1 MNYVSFKNIIEDLK
15 TLELKHKQLN
25 SFGIGDIKQLIYLTQ
40 QRDKQNN
47 TTAWKPPIYP
57 LMYVIP
63 QNVQQDDNFVTYRF
77 NVLILDIM
85 NANNYDIEVDLWSST
100 LQIAQ
105 DILAQFKYSVTIQQG
120 DYEARY
126 DLVLPTNITPFS
138 ESYDDILVGWNL
150 ELQLQVDMPLDRCI
164 APFEPFVEISPTPT
178 PSVTATPTM
187 TPSITPTNTST
198 PTMTPTTTPSTTPS
212 AVCPQS
218 LIVGDYSVV
227 PELNGTYDRVY
238 PGGFSYGVIG
248 FNGTTFEFQQGQYG
262 GSYYPL
268 FVNTSPGAPYS
279 ATTLAYDT
287 LEGAWNIFEG
297 SPVDGT
303 LGTSSFIPW
312 STSVIPF
319 TEGVITASFPSTGWK
334 EELLN
339 PGTDLFYLTYPSV
352 CPSVTPTTTP
362 TKTPTQTP
370 TGTPTNTPT
379 QTQTQT
385 PTNTPTG
392 TPTNTPTPTL
402 TPTPTTP
409 ETFHI
414 LSEGSDALTTEGDD
428 NIDYQN

>member
-120 DYEARY
+120 DYEERY

-164 APFEPFVEISPTPT
+164 APFEPFVVISPTPS
-178 PSVTATPTM
+178 PSVTATPTTTPTITPTNTTTPTI
-187 TPSITPTNTST
+187 TPSITPSNT
-198 PTMTPTTTPSTTPS
+198 PYP
-212 AVCPQS
+212 VCPQS
-218 LIVGDYSVV
+218 IQVGDYQAGT

-248 FNGTTFEFQQGQYG
+248 FNGTTYEFQQGAYG
-262 GSYYPL
+262 GNYYPL
-268 FVNTSPGAPYS
+268 FVNTSPGAPYT

-287 LEGAWNIFEG
+287 NEGGWNIFEG

-303 LGTSSFIPW
+303 LNVGAFVPF
-312 STSVIPF
+312 STSLINY
-319 TEGVITASFPSTGWK
+319 TEGIITASFPSTGWK
-334 EELLN
+334 DELLN
-339 PGTDLFYLTYPSV
+339 PGTPLLYLSYPTI

-362 TKTPTQTP
+362 TKTPTTTP
-370 TGTPTNTPT
+370 TITPSVTA
-379 QTQTQT
+379 
-385 PTNTPTG
+385 
-392 TPTNTPTPTL
+392 TNTPTPTL

-414 LSEGSDALTTEGDD
+414 LSEGSDALTTEGSD
-428 NIDYQN
+428 NIDYEH